1 MRLLHGRPLAE
12 RLAARSRERSA
23 ALLGRGIHPALTVIS
38 VGIDSAANTYLLR
51 LVRGGEA
58 LDITVRDVSLHRDAT
73 EQAVSAELDRASR
86 DPAVHG
92 VLLLTPLPGKLDEGQ
107 LVDHIAAQKDVEGV
121 NPYNVG
127 LAQGGRQRFVP
138 TTAEAIVEL
147 LKFHDIPLA
156 GADVVVVGR
165 STVVGRPAAAL
176 LLNEDATVT
185 IAHKRTSDV
194 GALTRRAS
202 IVVVAVGHAGFLT
215 GAMISPGATVVDAG
229 INMTPAGIAGDAD
242 ADSVATVAGALS
254 PVPGGVGTVT
264 TALLLRN
271 VLSAAEAQTGDGQR
285 ARGGP
290 LIASLRRR
298 R

>member
-58 LDITVRDVSLHRDAT
+58 LDITVRDASLHRDAT

-92 VLLLTPLPGKLDEGQ
+92 VLLLTPLPGKLDEAH
-107 LVDHIAAQKDVEGV
+107 LVDRIAAQKDVEGV

-271 VLSAAEAQTGDGQR
+271 VLSAAEAQTGDG
-285 ARGGP
+285 
-290 LIASLRRR
+290 
-298 R
+298 